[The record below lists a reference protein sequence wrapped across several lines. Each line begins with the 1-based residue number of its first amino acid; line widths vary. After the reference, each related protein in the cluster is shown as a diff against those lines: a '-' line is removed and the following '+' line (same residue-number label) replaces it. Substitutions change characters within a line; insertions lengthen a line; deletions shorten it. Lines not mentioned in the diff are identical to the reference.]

1 MVCYRCGREALEL
14 APLWPYE
21 RETYPQIE
29 IVMRLCLHC
38 GLEQNHYGDDEI
50 LTPSEAAYKAPP
62 SFVPTGHKGFDGHP
76 WKPERPE
83 CVETI
88 TGGSFTRHY
97 IGER

>member
-14 APLWPYE
+14 AGLWPYE

-50 LTPSEAAYKAPP
+50 LTPAEAAYKAPP
-62 SFVPTGHKGFDGHP
+62 AFVATGQVWSPRVPTREESEDAVGDP
-76 WKPERPE
+76 LN
-83 CVETI
+83 TL
-88 TGGSFTRHY
+88 
-97 IGER
+97 